1 MTDAGEAERKESSGR
16 TGPVGDVGVDY
27 SDADDTHDDG
37 EIDRGKHEVDSRRY
51 LDTSTDKRKIIRR
64 SATLLADRRDVC
76 DDRLH

>member
-1 MTDAGEAERKESSGR
+1 MTDAGEAEREESSGR

-51 LDTSTDKRKIIRR
+51 LHTSTDKCKTIRR
-64 SATLLADRRDVC
+64 SATHPVDRRYGC